1 MHQLT
6 QQLKSGKME
15 ILEVPLPALNRGQ
28 ILVRNHYSLISA
40 GTEGKTVSDARKGYV
55 AKAVSRQKEVK
66 MAIDLIKTQGLKSA
80 LNIVMNKL
88 EAPSPLGYSCAG
100 EVIAVAEDIRDLN
113 PGDLVACGGQGA
125 WHADIVA
132 VYRNLCVKLQ
142 PDTNLKHA
150 AFTTVAAIAL
160 QGIRQSEVQ
169 TGGNCVVTGLGL
181 VGQLTVQLLNA
192 SGIRT
197 IGIDLDE
204 SRVKLAIES
213 GAVYAWKRDQEG
225 LEELVKEATGGYG
238 TDAVI
243 ITAASSSN
251 DPVELAGSL
260 CRHRGKVVIVG
271 AVPTGFSRTNYYKKE
286 LDLRMSCS
294 YGPGRYDPVYE
305 EKGIDY
311 PAGLVRWTENRN
323 MQAFVDLL
331 TSGKLNIDKLISHIF
346 PLEKVPEAYDMILL
360 KNQTFSGILIEYK
373 YNNDLTDTVQ
383 INNIKVTKGL
393 PVAGLI
399 GAGNFAQNILLP
411 RLKGLVNFKGLCTA
425 EGSGSLY
432 AGKKYGFGY
441 CTTDYRKILEDDSIN
456 TVFIATRHNLHAE
469 LVIESLKAGK
479 HVFVEKPL
487 ALTSEVLEK
496 IRETYRDLNERPI
509 LMVGYNRRF
518 APITTRVRG
527 LFPPHQPRSIN
538 IRINAGSVPPDH
550 WVHDPETGGG
560 RITGEACH
568 FVDLAIF
575 LAGSRVTAVHAFAV
589 EGNKNL
595 MDSFTA
601 TLKFENGSTASLN
614 YFSNGNKNVSK
625 ELLEVFC
632 AGTVSKIDDFR
643 KLEFYG
649 SKSFRLKSSQDKG
662 HKEELIAF
670 ARSIKE
676 GQASPIPFE
685 ELYHTSVV
693 TFAIIESIRSGR
705 TIEIEHS
712 F

>member
-132 VYRNLCVKLQ
+132 VYRNLCVKLP

>member
-6 QQLKSGKME
+6 QQLKSGRME
-15 ILEVPLPALNRGQ
+15 ILEVPLPAINRGQ
-28 ILVRNHYSLISA
+28 LLVRNHYSLISA
-40 GTEGKTVSDARKGYV
+40 GTEGKTVSDARKGYI

-66 MAIDLIKTQGLKSA
+66 MAMDLIKTQGLKAA

-100 EVIAVAEDIRDLN
+100 EVIAVAEDINDIK
-113 PGDLVACGGQGA
+113 PGDLIACGGQGA

-132 VYRNLCVKLQ
+132 VYRNLCVKLP

-181 VGQLTVQLLNA
+181 IGQLTVQLLNA
-192 SGIRT
+192 SGIKT

-204 SRVKLAIES
+204 SRVSLALES
-213 GAVYAWKRDQEG
+213 GAVHAWKRSQEG
-225 LEELVKEATGGYG
+225 LEELVKEVTGGHG
-238 TDAVI
+238 ADAVI

-323 MQAFVDLL
+323 MQAFVDFL
-331 TSGKLNIDKLISHIF
+331 TAGKLHIDKLISHIF
-346 PLEKVPEAYDMILL
+346 PLEKVPEAYDMILSG
-360 KNQTFSGILIEYK
+360 NQHFSGILIEYK
-373 YNNDLTDTVQ
+373 DSNDFTDKVK

-393 PVAGLI
+393 PMAGLI

-411 RLKGLVNFKGLCTA
+411 GLKGLVNFKGVCTA

-432 AGKKYGFGY
+432 AGKKYGFEY
-441 CTTDYRKILEDDSIN
+441 CTTDYRKILEDAQIN
-456 TVFIATRHNLHAE
+456 TVFIATRHNLHAQ
-469 LVIESLKAGK
+469 LIIESLKAGK
-479 HVFVEKPL
+479 YVFVEKPL
-487 ALTSEVLEK
+487 ALTAEELEK
-496 IRETYRDLNERPI
+496 IRETYRGLNEKPI

-518 APITTRVRG
+518 APFTTHVRG

-560 RITGEACH
+560 RIIGEACH

-575 LAGSRVTAVHAFAV
+575 LAGSRVTAVNAFSI
-589 EGNKNL
+589 GDNINL

-601 TLKFENGSTASLN
+601 VLKFSNGSIASLS
-614 YFSNGNKNVSK
+614 YFSNGNKDLPK
-625 ELLEVFC
+625 ELIEVFC
-632 AGTVSKIDDFR
+632 AGTVSRIDDFR
-643 KLEFYG
+643 KLEFHG
-649 SKSFRLKSSQDKG
+649 KKSFRLKSSQNKG

-670 ARSIKE
+670 TKAIRE
-676 GQASPIPFE
+676 GKASPIPFE
-685 ELYHTSVV
+685 QLYHTSVV
-693 TFAIIESIRSGR
+693 TFAIGESIRSGR
-705 TIEIEHS
+705 TIEIKHS